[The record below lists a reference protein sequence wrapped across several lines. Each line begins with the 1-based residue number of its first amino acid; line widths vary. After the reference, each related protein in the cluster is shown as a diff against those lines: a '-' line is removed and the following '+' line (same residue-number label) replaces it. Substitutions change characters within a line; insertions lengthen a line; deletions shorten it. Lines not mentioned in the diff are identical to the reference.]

1 MKLNSLL
8 ILASALVI
16 AGCGTAQTDTYVSEE
31 SGLNLT
37 KLTDETSTQLPGPG
51 LTNVTKAN
59 LPTASFCGNRKCAI
73 FWNADRDLAISP
85 DGKELG
91 FLSIQNKQ
99 CNVYLKNTATN
110 SSMTQRTFRNVGDFC
125 WGNDDVIYYQDI
137 TENSSYP
144 ISAVKAHAGNAVRQ
158 CTSSNTDMSPALS
171 SDGSILYFA
180 RLDRMG
186 PSVWCL
192 NMKTNAISSC
202 AKGFCPAPVPGSNDS
217 FVCVRNTTNGNS
229 ELWLVDYVNGQE
241 TLILSDKERSFGT
254 PSISPDGEWILCEGN
269 AKSSISKRENLDIFA
284 VRMDGSQLTRLTY
297 HPAHDYC
304 AVWSKDGNSIY
315 FLSNRANK
323 KDKYNIW
330 KMNFAY

>member
-85 DGKELG
+85 DG
-91 FLSIQNKQ
+91 
-99 CNVYLKNTATN
+99 
-110 SSMTQRTFRNVGDFC
+110 
-125 WGNDDVIYYQDI
+125 
-137 TENSSYP
+137 
-144 ISAVKAHAGNAVRQ
+144 
-158 CTSSNTDMSPALS
+158 
-171 SDGSILYFA
+171 
-180 RLDRMG
+180 
-186 PSVWCL
+186 
-192 NMKTNAISSC
+192 
-202 AKGFCPAPVPGSNDS
+202 
-217 FVCVRNTTNGNS
+217 
-229 ELWLVDYVNGQE
+229 
-241 TLILSDKERSFGT
+241 
-254 PSISPDGEWILCEGN
+254 EWILCEGN